1 MSSKDGTSNKE
12 GGEESF
18 FMLQA
23 IQQQFE
29 CMNVVFNEIRDRMDR
44 QDTVIATWC
53 EGHPQRV
60 LNARRQERR
69 ANIDILMTTT
79 MMSSKMKMIKL

>member
-29 CMNVVFNEIRDRMDR
+29 CMNVIFNEIRDWMDR
-44 QDTVIATWC
+44 QDIVIVTWC

-60 LNARRQERR
+60 PNARRQER
-69 ANIDILMTTT
+69 LMLEGKKGVHT
-79 MMSSKMKMIKL
+79 

>member
-60 LNARRQERR
+60 PNARRQER
-69 ANIDILMTTT
+69 LMLEGKKGVHT
-79 MMSSKMKMIKL
+79 